1 MPKKLLTLLL
11 LTCSS
16 CAAPIE
22 PVAQSQ
28 PLTTPL
34 PMPTLMQTE
43 TVEIRNDWNGYS
55 DITPILRHYKL
66 RIEHQKLVGNAHV
79 AIGGYGAAGIHQQQ
93 TKRVTIPAAVTT
105 KFLATLAKTSLQVG
119 SYKPISDRT
128 DDYPSIEIK
137 LKIDR
142 QQVIFSSQSQGNNY
156 VPWKVTVIQANKTT
170 SYISNSAIPAQALQ
184 ILDPY
189 LDRQGIDRIIQQR
202 RQKINRNF
210 KSKIP
215 SNKYSVPNRA

>member
-1 MPKKLLTLLL
+1 MQKKLLTLLL
-11 LTCSS
+11 ICSS

-28 PLTTPL
+28 SLTTPL
-34 PMPTLMQTE
+34 PMPPLMQTA

-55 DITPILRHYKL
+55 DITPVLRHYKL
-66 RIEHQKLVGNAHV
+66 RIEHQKLVGKAHIAV
-79 AIGGYGAAGIHQQQ
+79 GGYGAAGIHQQQ
-93 TKRVTIPAAVTT
+93 TKRLTVPAAVTT
-105 KFLATLAKTSLQVG
+105 KFLATLAKTPLQVG
-119 SYKPISDRT
+119 SYKPLIDRT
-128 DDYPSIEIK
+128 DDYPSIAID

-184 ILDPY
+184 ILAPY
-189 LDRQGIDRIIQQR
+189 LNRQGIDRIIQQR

-215 SNKYSVPNRA
+215 SNKYSLPNRA